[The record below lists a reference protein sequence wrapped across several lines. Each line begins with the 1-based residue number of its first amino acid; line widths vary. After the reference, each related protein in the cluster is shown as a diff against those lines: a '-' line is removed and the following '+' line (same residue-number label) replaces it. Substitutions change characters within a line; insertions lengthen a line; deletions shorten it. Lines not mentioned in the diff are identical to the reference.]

1 MSTTLT
7 SPLTSSIEDASLS
20 KDVIDARHID
30 AKERGAFLRSKL
42 EHTSQH
48 RTTIFLLSNDL
59 RSTLQRLANLQHV
72 LADIDGSVSG
82 VGATELDPSALEEFR
97 QLEKMDLPSTGVTGR
112 HADQIRTL
120 YRNHGNRM
128 KVRGFIAEQGAYWID
143 DTDRVEYFLGNPE
156 IEEQV
161 GVIRDAMQRVVREIE
176 QRQRV
181 RFIPTSDGGHRSQ
194 LSLDALTQDTARKIT
209 SMSLHQEIAARFR
222 EAWNMHPMSA
232 TWGLGTSSTGTFE
245 WTNEE
250 TINKNRA
257 VEQFLGDRNIPRHA
271 SAFLGDSSN
280 DLPVFRANGLLK
292 VGVVNSHTPDALL
305 EQSDI
310 ACIGEGNGAPALALL
325 RRAKMSQSQL

>member
-1 MSTTLT
+1 MSSTLT
-7 SPLTSSIEDASLS
+7 SPSSPSIDDGSLS

-30 AKERGAFLRSKL
+30 VKERGAFLRSKL
-42 EHTSQH
+42 EHASQH
-48 RTTIFLLSNDL
+48 RTTIFLLSSDL
-59 RSTLQRLANLQHV
+59 RSTLQRLAALQHV

-82 VGATELDPSALEEFR
+82 VGATELDPNALEEFH

-120 YRNHGNRM
+120 YRNHGTKM
-128 KVRGFIAEQGAYWID
+128 KVQGFIAEQGAYWMGD
-143 DTDRVEYFLGNPE
+143 PDRVEYFLGNPE

-161 GVIRDAMQRVVREIE
+161 GIIRDAMQQVVREIE
-176 QRQRV
+176 QRQHV

-194 LSLDALTQDTARKIT
+194 LSLDALIAGTSEKIK
-209 SMSLHQEIAARFR
+209 SLPLHREIAERFTD
-222 EAWNMHPMSA
+222 AWKEHPMSA
-232 TWGLGTSSTGTFE
+232 QWGLGTSSTGTFE
-245 WTNEE
+245 WTNER

-257 VEQFLGDRNIPRHA
+257 VEQFLGNRNIPRHT
-271 SAFLGDSSN
+271 SAFLGDSGN
-280 DLPVFRANGLLK
+280 DLPVFLANGLLK

-325 RRAKMSQSQL
+325 RRAKISQAQL